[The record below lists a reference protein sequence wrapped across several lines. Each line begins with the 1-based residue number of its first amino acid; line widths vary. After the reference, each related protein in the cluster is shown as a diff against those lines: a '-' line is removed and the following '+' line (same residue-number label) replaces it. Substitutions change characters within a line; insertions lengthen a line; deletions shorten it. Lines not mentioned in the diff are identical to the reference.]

1 MIRFTD
7 KNKFEEMIDWCD
19 RVLDN
24 NAHVSNVER
33 EYFKD
38 YLKSKIFIPTKKIDS
53 ALAILQSPFIWG
65 DDKIAKIKQI
75 I

>member
-38 YLKSKIFIPTKKIDS
+38 YLERTK
-53 ALAILQSPFIWG
+53 
-65 DDKIAKIKQI
+65 
-75 I
+75 